1 MHAILI
7 AIGSAGDV
15 FPFIGLAR
23 TLKLRGHRVSLVDQ
37 WLHIAEQSG
46 LLRQR
51 MEHWLEYRWPTAHGK

>member
-23 TLKLRGHRVSLVDQ
+23 TLKLRGHRGGAS
-37 WLHIAEQSG
+37 APS
-46 LLRQR
+46 RCFAT
-51 MEHWLEYRWPTAHGK
+51 RWSSTASRSSR

>member
-23 TLKLRGHRVSLVDQ
+23 TLKLRGHRVSLCTIPVFRDAVEQ
-37 WLHIAEQSG
+37 HGIAFV
-46 LLRQR
+46 
-51 MEHWLEYRWPTAHGK
+51 

>member
-23 TLKLRGHRVSLVDQ
+23 TLKLRGHRVSLCTIPV
-37 WLHIAEQSG
+37 ST
-46 LLRQR
+46 
-51 MEHWLEYRWPTAHGK
+51 RWPSATPEPLTCEDPAWPGFAVA

>member
-23 TLKLRGHRVSLVDQ
+23 TLKLRGHRVSLCTIPVFRDAISV
-37 WLHIAEQSG
+37 WI
-46 LLRQR
+46 
-51 MEHWLEYRWPTAHGK
+51 PTETRSTASRSSR

>member
-23 TLKLRGHRVSLVDQ
+23 TLKLRGHRVSLCT
-37 WLHIAEQSG
+37 IRCFAT
-46 LLRQR
+46 
-51 MEHWLEYRWPTAHGK
+51 RWSSTASRSSR

>member
-23 TLKLRGHRVSLVDQ
+23 TLNCAG
-37 WLHIAEQSG
+37 
-46 LLRQR
+46 
-51 MEHWLEYRWPTAHGK
+51 TA